1 MDVDALER
9 LCRYSDN
16 KSSIERALED
26 SWCSNYRRLT
36 LWNSSVSN
44 WVTPIVTM
52 DTLSQLK
59 ARMMLKGTWHE

>member
-1 MDVDALER
+1 MDIDALER

-16 KSSIERALED
+16 KLYIERALKA
-26 SWCSNYRRLT
+26 SWHCNFRQLT